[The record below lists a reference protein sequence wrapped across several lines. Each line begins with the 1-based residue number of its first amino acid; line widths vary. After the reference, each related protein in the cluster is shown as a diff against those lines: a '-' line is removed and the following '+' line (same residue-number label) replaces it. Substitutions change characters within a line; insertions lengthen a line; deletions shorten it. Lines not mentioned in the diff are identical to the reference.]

1 MRFKSGQES
10 DAGNEVQK
18 LSRRQL
24 VHRRLLRVEMLTQ
37 RLMLAAD
44 GTLADPTPFPLSSG
58 VQTSDAY
65 LSRGCPEGTIMTPAD
80 GCRPDT
86 GAGTPSSDDMT
97 SSSSATMS
105 GTLSSTMSCGDAV
118 DSMGTGSPTWQEWDW
133 LAHVGS
139 FDRVSTGGV
148 CQPTDFPL
156 PTLTPTQWTDP
167 GESGPDDS
175 PSNPSATSQPT
186 SQGPSPTSIPE
197 YPSDPTDGGPTGDGP
212 TGDPTS
218 PDPTS
223 PPDPTSSGLPE
234 NDPNPTQPPSPT
246 NWPVPPGP
254 EPVPSPSPSLTP
266 NPSSTPSSSSSSSSC
281 EGDFAIEDI
290 GLYNVDPSKG
300 LREGDS
306 IELHVTLEPY
316 CSSRTPDLT
325 IKIDSDFDGTFSEAE
340 ITRHR
345 SEDYMLRHGFTSFYA
360 YAVFKDDGPS
370 PGNATPSDEVLV
382 EVAFGEDQRSY
393 TLEVANVPPAMSNS
407 PVFHAGETE
416 EGMQYYEMTAS
427 WRDPSAEEVFLLSV
441 EWPDGVVSEQA
452 FTPDDYRDN
461 LGWYQSVTGK
471 VRRYFEE
478 GESRPGFYPATVTIA
493 DDDGGESTVVMQQVE
508 LSLNHNDSNEN
519 DQDDIFDYG
528 GVSDP
533 DLLRFNFGQFK
544 NELMDEETGYFFLY
558 HPDQTIRLWDSPT
571 KEQRVMGNE
580 SIGPYQNGSSGFLD
594 DYAREE
600 GPLPYTLVSY
610 SDQDTLYMEGF
621 ELGSSEIEF
630 YWAWDYDKA
639 AESHGGDYV
648 GQPYHPVVYGGKIK
662 ATSWGID
669 YDTDSDN
676 QGVIEFSEW
685 EDELEDNDYAIGK
698 ILCLPDGV
706 TACRNRPLA
715 LSVLRMPPGLS
726 EANGAVRVRFDE
738 LTGKTSSGEIRMT
751 VGGVLLPNAIPTA
764 IEGGGTVIT
773 PGHAYDLNQLLYNQN
788 TGQIHV
794 YLQALTASGGNR
806 MKKTIEMLG
815 KPVDRIKAT
824 VAVPGRGE
832 RTDTIRRMNVEPQS
846 FYEHLNRRDTTGME
860 DHGTNGQAIRSLLAS
875 QLVYDL
881 KGSTDWSLR
890 MLGREEMEFLK
901 IPEDIQEAIL
911 DHNVDGLKVALYM
924 DYVSKSFIVS
934 FAGTEK
940 EEADF
945 YTDINNAQGEWTD
958 QYLKAFEIGHYF
970 KFYSATQKYSVLF
983 TGHSLGGG
991 LASAAYVTS
1000 GFNADTFNAAGL
1012 RREAMYHQDGN
1023 GNVLFGA
1030 DGEATE
1036 LYPGMKERYLNAAHT
1051 VERYYMEHD
1060 FLSYFQNHYNTILDD
1075 IRVVSNVAVL
1085 IGSGPLAHIGKE
1097 KLLAWVQDLFHP
1109 ALGAPYQIDGP
1120 YNLDLSGRINWSWLS
1135 FVPVE
1140 MGLSHKGTVLD
1151 YGVFTEEDESL
1162 PLDAEDRLRWNIL
1175 GEFNAL

>member
-1 MRFKSGQES
+1 
-10 DAGNEVQK
+10 
-18 LSRRQL
+18 
-24 VHRRLLRVEMLTQ
+24 
-37 RLMLAAD
+37 
-44 GTLADPTPFPLSSG
+44 
-58 VQTSDAY
+58 
-65 LSRGCPEGTIMTPAD
+65 
-80 GCRPDT
+80 
-86 GAGTPSSDDMT
+86 
-97 SSSSATMS
+97 
-105 GTLSSTMSCGDAV
+105 MSCLDAL
-118 DSMGTGSPTWQEWDW
+118 DPMGTSSPTWREWNW
-133 LAHVGS
+133 LGQIDATG
-139 FDRVSTGGV
+139 DLMVSGKGHA

-167 GESGPDDS
+167 GETGPDDS
-175 PSNPSATSQPT
+175 PSNPSATPQPT

-197 YPSDPTDGGPTGDGP
+197 YPSDPTGGDPTGGDP

-223 PPDPTSSGLPE
+223 PPDPTSSGLPD
-234 NDPNPTQPPSPT
+234 NDPSPTQPPSPT

-254 EPVPSPSPSLTP
+254 LPEPVPSPSPTP

-281 EGDFAIEDI
+281 EGDFAIEGI
-290 GLYNVDPSKG
+290 EVYNVDPFKG
-300 LREGDS
+300 LHEGDS
-306 IELHVTLEPY
+306 IDLHVTLEPY
-316 CSSRTPDLT
+316 CSSQPPDLT
-325 IKIDSDFDGTFSEAE
+325 IKIDSDFDGAFSEDE

-345 SEDYMLRHGFTSFYA
+345 SEDYMLRHGFTRFDA
-360 YAVFKDDGPS
+360 YAVFDDDGPS

-382 EVAFGEDQRSY
+382 EVTFGDDQRSY
-393 TLEVANVPPAMSNS
+393 SLDVANVPPAMSTS
-407 PVFHAGETE
+407 PVFGSGVTE
-416 EGMQYYEMTAS
+416 DGAEYYEATAW
-427 WRDPSAEEVFLLSV
+427 WRDPSAEEVFVLSV
-441 EWPDGVVSEQA
+441 EWPDGVVSEQVIR
-452 FTPDDYRDN
+452 PDDYRDN
-461 LGWYQSVTGK
+461 LGWNHSVSGK

-478 GESRPGFYPATVTIA
+478 GESRPGFYPAAVTIA
-493 DDDGGESTVVMQQVE
+493 DDDSGESSVVLQQAE
-508 LSLNHNDSNEN
+508 LSLNNNDSNEN
-519 DQDDIFDYG
+519 DQDDILDYG

-533 DLLRFNFGQFK
+533 DLLPFNFGQFK

-558 HPDQTIRLWDSPT
+558 HPGQSIRLWDSPT
-571 KEQRVMGNE
+571 KENRVIGNE
-580 SIGPYQNGSSGFLD
+580 SIGPYEAGSLGFLA
-594 DYAREE
+594 DYVRDE
-600 GPLPYTLVSY
+600 GPLPYTLISY

-648 GQPYHPVVYGGKIK
+648 DQPYHPVVYGGKIK

-685 EDELEDNDYAIGK
+685 EEVLEDNDYAIGK

-706 TACRNRPLA
+706 TACRNRTVA

-773 PGHAYDLNQLLYNQN
+773 PGHAYDLNQLLYNRN

-832 RTDTIRRMNVEPQS
+832 KTDTIRRMNVEPQS

-881 KGSTDWSLR
+881 KGNTNWSLR
-890 MLGREEMEFLK
+890 MLDREQMELRKFPK
-901 IPEDIQEAIL
+901 SIQDAIL
-911 DHNVDGLKVALYM
+911 AHDVNGLKVALYM

-934 FAGTEK
+934 FAGTEG
-940 EEADF
+940 EEADIL
-945 YTDINNAQGEWTD
+945 TDLNNAQGEWTD
-958 QYLKAFEIGHYF
+958 QYLKAFEIGHHF
-970 KFYSATQKYSVLF
+970 KFHAAKQKYSVMF

-1012 RREAMYHQDGN
+1012 RKETMFLQDGN
-1023 GNVLFGA
+1023 GNVLFDDEGK
-1030 DGEATE
+1030 ATE
-1036 LYPGMKERYLNAAHT
+1036 LYPGMEARYSNAAHT

-1060 FLSYFQNHYNTILDD
+1060 FLSYAQNHYNTILDG
-1075 IRVVSNVAVL
+1075 IRHASNIAGLFV
-1085 IGSGPLAHIGKE
+1085 SGPFAQMGKAKVLA
-1097 KLLAWVQDLFHP
+1097 LVQDLFHP
-1109 ALGAPYQIDGP
+1109 ALGAPYQMDGP
-1120 YNLDLSGRINWSWLS
+1120 YDLDLSGVINWSWLS
-1135 FVPVE
+1135 SVPIK
-1140 MGLSHKGTVLD
+1140 MAASHKCTVLD

-1162 PLDAEDRLRWNIL
+1162 PLDAEERLRWNIL
-1175 GEFNAL
+1175 GEFNAS